1 MNSSR
6 NIETYKFILHNA
18 VNRKTESGRVLGE
31 NHRIPVMEA
40 IKAVT
45 INGAYQYFEEDTKG
59 SIEPGKRAD
68 LVIIDKYILSIDKE
82 EIENIK
88 VLETIKD
95 GNTIFKL

>member
-31 NHRIPVMEA
+31 NHRIPA

-45 INGAYQYFEEDTKG
+45 INGLT
-59 SIEPGKRAD
+59 
-68 LVIIDKYILSIDKE
+68 
-82 EIENIK
+82 
-88 VLETIKD
+88 
-95 GNTIFKL
+95 NTLRKIQKNL